1 MKQRPHCGV
10 RAGGHHCRSR
20 AGLLPPVLWRLSGV
34 HGENKLKKV
43 GGGREME
50 DRTGRRDAYEP
61 DHPDESFQ
69 GRDIAEMGAEARRH
83 STGRKGRPRG
93 D

>member
-1 MKQRPHCGV
+1 
-10 RAGGHHCRSR
+10 
-20 AGLLPPVLWRLSGV
+20 
-34 HGENKLKKV
+34 
-43 GGGREME
+43 ME

-93 D
+93 DWRRGSSDKQAINRGSEQGEGGG

>member
-1 MKQRPHCGV
+1 
-10 RAGGHHCRSR
+10 
-20 AGLLPPVLWRLSGV
+20 
-34 HGENKLKKV
+34 
-43 GGGREME
+43 ME